1 MKKQMKDEII
11 IEPKR
16 GLGLIDLK
24 EMLRYRDL
32 FYFMTWRNI
41 RTRYAQSSIGI
52 GWAIIQPFFSMVV
65 YTIIFGRLAK
75 IDSNGVPYAIFSFTA
90 LVPWTYFA
98 SSLTEGTNSLVAN
111 ANMLKKVYFPR
122 IILPISYIV
131 ARLLDFI
138 IAFFFL
144 LLLMFWYKIF
154 PTTNIIFLPILMIN
168 LILTAMGFSLW
179 FTALAIQYRDVNY
192 SIYFIVQLFMYATP
206 VVYPTTAI
214 PDSLRNYYAIN
225 PMVGVIE
232 GFRSAL
238 LGTIPMPWT
247 WIAIG
252 TVSAFT
258 LAFTGILYFSSRQ
271 KIFADVA

>member
-1 MKKQMKDEII
+1 
-11 IEPKR
+11 
-16 GLGLIDLK
+16 
-24 EMLRYRDL
+24 
-32 FYFMTWRNI
+32 
-41 RTRYAQSSIGI
+41 
-52 GWAIIQPFFSMVV
+52 
-65 YTIIFGRLAK
+65 
-75 IDSNGVPYAIFSFTA
+75 
-90 LVPWTYFA
+90 
-98 SSLTEGTNSLVAN
+98 
-111 ANMLKKVYFPR
+111 
-122 IILPISYIV
+122 
-131 ARLLDFI
+131 
-138 IAFFFL
+138 
-144 LLLMFWYKIF
+144 MFWYKIF

-271 KIFADVA
+271 KNICRCSLTTKK